1 VRVLLDESLP
11 RDLARAIAGHE
22 VQTVQGVGWAG
33 LTNGE
38 LLRAA
43 AAAGFAALVT
53 ADRNL
58 EHQQN
63 VRAAGLGLV
72 VLRARSNR
80 LPDLLPLVPALLEA
94 LPRVQPGQVLH
105 VGV

>member
-11 RDLARAIAGHE
+11 RDLAGAIAGHH
-22 VQTVQGVGWAG
+22 VRTVRDEGWAG

-38 LLRAA
+38 LLRVAA
-43 AAAGFAALVT
+43 EAGFAALLT

-58 EHQQN
+58 EYQQN
-63 VRAAGLGLV
+63 VRAAGLGVV

-94 LPRVQPGQVLH
+94 LLGLRPGQVAH